1 MKTEGQKSP
10 MLLSGII
17 LAVLLIAGLGYFLYW
32 INSTNYISTDQ
43 ASIEAVHVS
52 VGAKMMGR
60 IRSLAVDEGA
70 KVNAGDLLVQLDD
83 TDLRAQE
90 AQIKAAENSALQN
103 LILAKVNLERAR
115 NDFDR
120 TKTLL
125 DTGNATREQYDH
137 AAKALDTANA
147 QYSIAQ
153 AQVEAAEAQ
162 LGVIETQL
170 GNTRILAPI
179 SGVIAQKSMMPGE
192 IVQPGQAIY
201 TINDLSRIW
210 VSANFEETKIRLIH
224 PDQPVEVTVDAYPG
238 HHFKARVAQIGSG
251 IVPPPFSIGE
261 STKTTQKIPVKITFD
276 RIPDSVR
283 FLPGMSAEVKV
294 KVK

>member
-17 LAVLLIAGLGYFLYW
+17 LVVLLIAGLGYFFYW
-32 INSTNYISTDQ
+32 QGSTNYIGTDE
-43 ASIEAVHVS
+43 ASIEGVHVA

-60 IRSLAVDEGA
+60 IRSLAVEEGA

-90 AQIKAAENSALQN
+90 VQTGAAQNSAQQN
-103 LILAKVNLERAR
+103 LVLAKVNLDRAR

-120 TKTLL
+120 AKTLL
-125 DTGNATREQYDH
+125 DTGNATKEQYDH
-137 AAKALDTANA
+137 AAKAMDTANA

-153 AQVEAAEAQ
+153 AQVEAAKAQ

-170 GNTRILAPI
+170 GNTRITAPI
-179 SGVIAQKSMMPGE
+179 SGVIAKKSMMQGE
-192 IVQPGQAIY
+192 ITQPGQAIY
-201 TINDLSRIW
+201 TINDLSQVW
-210 VSANFEETKIRLIH
+210 VTANFEETKIRLIH
-224 PDQPVEVTVDAYPG
+224 TNQLVEVSVDAYPG
-238 HHFKARVAQIGSG
+238 QPFKARVTQIGTG

-261 STKTTQKIPVKITFD
+261 STTTTQKIPVKITFD
-276 RIPDSVR
+276 KIPDSVK
-283 FLPGMSAEVKV
+283 FLPGMSVEVKI

>member
-17 LAVLLIAGLGYFLYW
+17 LVVLLIAGLGYFFYW
-32 INSTNYISTDQ
+32 QGSTNYIGTDE
-43 ASIEAVHVS
+43 ASIEGVHVA

-60 IRSLAVDEGA
+60 IRSLAVEEGA

-90 AQIKAAENSALQN
+90 VQTGAAQNSAQQN
-103 LILAKVNLERAR
+103 LVLAKVNLDRAR

-120 TKTLL
+120 AKTLL
-125 DTGNATREQYDH
+125 DTGNATKEQYDH
-137 AAKALDTANA
+137 AAKAMDTANA

-153 AQVEAAEAQ
+153 AQVEAAKAQ

-170 GNTRILAPI
+170 GNTRITAPI
-179 SGVIAQKSMMPGE
+179 SGVIAKKSMMQGE
-192 IVQPGQAIY
+192 ITQPGQAIY
-201 TINDLSRIW
+201 TINDLSQVW
-210 VSANFEETKIRLIH
+210 VTANFEETKIRLIH
-224 PDQPVEVTVDAYPG
+224 TNQPVEVSVDAYPG
-238 HHFKARVAQIGSG
+238 QPFKARVTQIGTG

-276 RIPDSVR
+276 KIPDSVK
-283 FLPGMSAEVKV
+283 FLPGMSVEVKI